1 MAEEPVR
8 DDGQGLGR
16 KARGAFF
23 TPAEVARFIAAWAIR
38 TPADRVLEPSCGEAA
53 FLTEAVGRL
62 RALGLPEDGWAR
74 ALHGQE
80 IHAASAAVARRRL
93 ADLGAAAGIAEGDFF
108 LREAHPEF
116 DAVIGNPPFVRYQQ
130 FGGESRARALAAALR
145 QGVRLSGLAGSW
157 AAFVVHAAGFL
168 RPEGRLGLVLP
179 AELLSVKYA
188 AEVRRYLLRR
198 FARVR
203 LVLFDQLVFPGV
215 LEDVLLLLAQGSGGT
230 DHFEVY
236 QAARPADLVPSLL
249 AGAPDAGESAVAL
262 PPTPGRDWVGCHP
275 RPDAK
280 WTSALL
286 PAEVLSLYSR
296 LAEGAGFEPLAHWGR
311 SFLGSVTGNNRF
323 FTLSPARAA
332 QWRLPPAELLAVA
345 PPGGRHLAGLAFEHA
360 DWERLGGAGAATLLF
375 APGET
380 PSAAARRYIAQGQR
394 EGVASAYKCRTR
406 TPWWRVPLVE
416 RPDLFCTYMNHR
428 RPRLIANRAG
438 VLVLNSLYGVRLD
451 EAHRALG
458 TALLPVAM
466 LNSLTLLGAELG
478 GRVHAGGLLKHEPRE
493 IDALPVPAAALIE
506 GLAADL
512 AALAPEIARLLAQG
526 EETQATARVDDLILC
541 RGLKLEQAALDTLRG
556 ARDHLM
562 GRRLTRGR
570 VPDDGPRGQP

>member
-8 DDGQGLGR
+8 DDGREHER

-38 TPADRVLEPSCGEAA
+38 TPGDRVLEPSCGEAA

-74 ALHGQE
+74 ALQGQE
-80 IHAASAAVARRRL
+80 IHPESAAVARRLL
-93 ADLGAAAGIAEGDFF
+93 ADLGAGAGIAEGDFF
-108 LREAHPEF
+108 LREASPEF
-116 DAVIGNPPFVRYQQ
+116 DAVIGNPPFVRYQR

-188 AEVRRYLLRR
+188 AEVRRHLLKR

-203 LVLFDQLVFPGV
+203 LVLFDHLVFPGV

-249 AGAPDAGESAVAL
+249 ETLPDPGTTPVPPAPAL
-262 PPTPGRDWVGCHP
+262 ARDWVGCHP

-286 PAEVLSLYSR
+286 PAEVLALYTG
-296 LAEGAGFEPLAHWGR
+296 LAEGPGFEPLARWGG
-311 SFLGSVTGNNRF
+311 SFLGSVTGNNGF
-323 FTLSPARAA
+323 FALSPARAA
-332 QWRLPPAELLAVA
+332 QWRLPSAELLPVS
-345 PPGGRHLAGLAFEHA
+345 PPGSRHLAGLVFEPS
-360 DWERLGGAGAATLLF
+360 DWERLGQGGAATLLF
-375 APGET
+375 AAGES
-380 PSAAARRYIAQGQR
+380 PSAAARRYIASGQR
-394 EGVASAYKCRTR
+394 EGVSAAYKCRTR
-406 TPWWRVPLVE
+406 NPWWRVPLVE

-428 RPRLIANRAG
+428 RPRLVANRAG

-451 EAHRALG
+451 PARRALG
-458 TALLPVAM
+458 TELLPVAA

-493 IDALPVPAAALIE
+493 IDALPVPAAALVE
-506 GLAADL
+506 GLAAEL
-512 AALAPEIARLLAQG
+512 QALAPEVARLLAAG
-526 EETQATARVDDLILC
+526 EETRATAWVDDLILS
-541 RGLKLEQAALDTLRG
+541 RGLKLDRAAQDTLRG
-556 ARDHLM
+556 AREYLM
-562 GRRLTRGR
+562 DRRLTRGR
-570 VPDDGPRGQP
+570 APDGGNRE